1 MWAPT
6 PNTRR
11 SADGVWRRWGDQ
23 LKMQP
28 EDSIN
33 PYASPKTT
41 SLAEEDG
48 GNRAPLRRPAS
59 VKWII
64 FVLGFY
70 SLIISGKLW
79 GGVSD
84 RGFWNVMSKAS
95 VWAIMILPPVAFLLA
110 AFGRT
115 KTAHRTVSG
124 ILCLATCVQTRFAW
138 NNWMMASADWS
149 YLLNHSADL
158 LISVFLVCLFYRFI
172 FGRPAREYFS
182 KGK

>member
-1 MWAPT
+1 
-6 PNTRR
+6 
-11 SADGVWRRWGDQ
+11 
-23 LKMQP
+23 MQP

-41 SLAEEDG
+41 SLAEEDSG
-48 GNRAPLRRPAS
+48 KRPPLRRPAS

-70 SLIISGKLW
+70 SVIFSVKLW
-79 GGVSD
+79 SAISE

-95 VWAIMILPPVAFLLA
+95 VWAIMILPPVALLLT

-115 KTAHRTVSG
+115 KTAHWAVSG
-124 ILCLATCVQTRFAW
+124 ILCLATCVQARFAW
-138 NNWMMASADWS
+138 NNWMMDSGDWS
-149 YLLNHSADL
+149 YLLNHSVDI

-172 FGRPAREYFS
+172 FGRPAREYFLS
-182 KGK
+182 VSGS